1 MNCHHFRHWSNF
13 SELLTFSPLR
23 AFLDEAKNVNKDSP
37 IEYARERY
45 STKIELLSHI
55 SPSDNI
61 IQRKELFGTVVDE
74 M

>member
-1 MNCHHFRHWSNF
+1 MNCHHLSNF
-13 SELLTFSPLR
+13 GELLPFSPLR

-37 IEYARERY
+37 IEYARERH
-45 STKIELLSHI
+45 STKIELLSQI

-61 IQRKELFGTVVDE
+61 IQRKELFDTVVDE

>member
-1 MNCHHFRHWSNF
+1 MNCHHFRHSSNF
-13 SELLTFSPLR
+13 GELLPSLR
-23 AFLDEAKNVNKDSP
+23 AFLDEANNVNKDSP
-37 IEYARERY
+37 IEYARERN

-55 SPSDNI
+55 SPFDNI

>member
-13 SELLTFSPLR
+13 GELLPFSPLR

-37 IEYARERY
+37 IEYARERH
-45 STKIELLSHI
+45 STKIELLSQI

-61 IQRKELFGTVVDE
+61 IQRKELFGTLVDE